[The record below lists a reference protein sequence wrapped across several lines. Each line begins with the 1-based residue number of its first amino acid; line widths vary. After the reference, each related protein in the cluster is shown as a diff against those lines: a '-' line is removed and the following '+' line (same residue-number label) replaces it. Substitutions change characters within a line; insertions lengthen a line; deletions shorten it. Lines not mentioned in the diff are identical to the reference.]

1 MWKEIFP
8 SQLFRF
14 FGSRHL
20 TLKDKARSQVSQH
33 VKIKPVFTDSV
44 KLSIKSVRE
53 VSTAELEL
61 ELPEQLSCTGE
72 NFLASPST
80 RTIPTFRMGMTY

>member
-33 VKIKPVFTDSV
+33 VKIKPAFTDSV
-44 KLSIKSVRE
+44 KLSIKGVRE

-72 NFLASPST
+72 NFLASLAQEPFPPS
-80 RTIPTFRMGMTY
+80 GWG